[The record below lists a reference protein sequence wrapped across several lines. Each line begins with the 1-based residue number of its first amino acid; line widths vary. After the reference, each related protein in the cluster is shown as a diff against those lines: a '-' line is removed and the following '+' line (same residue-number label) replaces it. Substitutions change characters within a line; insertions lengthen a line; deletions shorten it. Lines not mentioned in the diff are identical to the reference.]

1 MSLKSEAIK
10 RFLIAARSLANQG
23 LSKEAIMQFA
33 KNEFGEVTELF
44 KRQID
49 NIFKKPATGI
59 EKIKVKDEVF
69 DDTVIKLPVDD
80 TGKPFNPRD
89 PLKQYDKPK
98 KFRLNKERFQKD
110 FNVSD
115 DEIEEIL
122 KMSSDEQRDVV
133 NKYINKDFRERIEL
147 SDYDVTNLKPNAE
160 GGIVGYY
167 TGGLVDVE
175 PSLSDI
181 GHGSDALM
189 ARTRLLSPGS
199 QGTTSTGLNYLLAE
213 DNDNIRIPFSKGK
226 VVDKARRKFMK
237 YAGTG
242 IGGIAALK
250 AGLINLAQDAAPKI
264 EAVKETVV
272 QAPNYFFDLANTI
285 KMFGKKSKAQIQDRI
300 DEYSMKS
307 QDGKSELI
315 LIEDVGTGETQIKKI
330 GKENDEMITEVQTME
345 YSPGAARADE
355 STKGT
360 PADDYQEF
368 TEYNS
373 RIYKDEYNEPM
384 IEEGIKVEDI
394 TKEIIKDKKASGGV
408 ANLLGE

>member
-122 KMSSDEQRDVV
+122 KMSSEEQRDVV

-345 YSPGAARADE
+345 YSPGLARADE
-355 STKGT
+355 AGV

>member
-10 RFLIAARSLANQG
+10 KFLTAARSLVNQG
-23 LSKEAIMQFA
+23 MSKEAIMQFA

>member
-315 LIEDVGTGETQIKKI
+315 LIEDVGTGETQIKKV

-345 YSPGAARADE
+345 YSPGLARADE
-355 STKGT
+355 AGV

>member
-345 YSPGAARADE
+345 YSPGLARADE
-355 STKGT
+355 AGV

>member
-122 KMSSDEQRDVV
+122 KMSSEEQRDVV

-199 QGTTSTGLNYLLAE
+199 QGTTSTGLNYLLA
-213 DNDNIRIPFSKGK
+213 
-226 VVDKARRKFMK
+226 VDKARRKFMK

-345 YSPGAARADE
+345 YSPGLARADE
-355 STKGT
+355 AGV

>member
-122 KMSSDEQRDVV
+122 KMSSEEQRDVV

-213 DNDNIRIPFSKGK
+213 DNDNIRIPFGKGK
-226 VVDKARRKFMK
+226 AVDKARRKFMK

-345 YSPGAARADE
+345 YSPGLARADE
-355 STKGT
+355 AGV

>member
-1 MSLKSEAIK
+1 
-10 RFLIAARSLANQG
+10 
-23 LSKEAIMQFA
+23 
-33 KNEFGEVTELF
+33 
-44 KRQID
+44 
-49 NIFKKPATGI
+49 
-59 EKIKVKDEVF
+59 
-69 DDTVIKLPVDD
+69 
-80 TGKPFNPRD
+80 
-89 PLKQYDKPK
+89 
-98 KFRLNKERFQKD
+98 
-110 FNVSD
+110 
-115 DEIEEIL
+115 
-122 KMSSDEQRDVV
+122 
-133 NKYINKDFRERIEL
+133 
-147 SDYDVTNLKPNAE
+147 
-160 GGIVGYY
+160 
-167 TGGLVDVE
+167 
-175 PSLSDI
+175 
-181 GHGSDALM
+181 M

-345 YSPGAARADE
+345 YSPGLARADE
-355 STKGT
+355 AGV

>member
-122 KMSSDEQRDVV
+122 KMSSEEQRDVV

-285 KMFGKKSKAQIQDRI
+285 KMFGKKSKQQISERI

-345 YSPGAARADE
+345 YSPGLARADE
-355 STKGT
+355 AGV

>member
-285 KMFGKKSKAQIQDRI
+285 KMFGKKSKQQISERI

-345 YSPGAARADE
+345 YSPGLARADE
-355 STKGT
+355 AGV

>member
-122 KMSSDEQRDVV
+122 KMSSEEQRDVV

-285 KMFGKKSKAQIQDRI
+285 KMFGKKSKQQISERI

-345 YSPGAARADE
+345 YSPGMARADE
-355 STKGT
+355 AGV

>member
-122 KMSSDEQRDVV
+122 KMSSEEQRDVV

-213 DNDNIRIPFSKGK
+213 DNDNIRIPFGKGK

-345 YSPGAARADE
+345 YSPGLARADE
-355 STKGT
+355 AGV

>member
-122 KMSSDEQRDVV
+122 KMSSEEQRDVV

-315 LIEDVGTGETQIKKI
+315 LIEDVGTGEMQIKKI

-345 YSPGAARADE
+345 YSPGLARADE
-355 STKGT
+355 AGV